1 MNTIVA
7 NERLLT
13 EQDLARLTKLGAGR
27 LPPELEEAL
36 EAHDTVGHADVPP
49 DLVTLHSE
57 LRLRDLDT
65 HRVRLVKLCEPG
77 IANPTLGYISVL
89 SPLGAALLGLREGCV
104 ARWPLPLGG
113 HSAALIEKVL
123 FVPAADGVAAS

>member
-13 EQDLARLTKLGAGR
+13 RQDLARLTKLGAGR

-36 EAHDTVGHADVPP
+36 EEHDTVAQENAPP

-57 LRLRDLDT
+57 LRLRDLT
-65 HRVRLVKLCEPG
+65 SNRVRLIKLCEPA
-77 IANPTLGYISVL
+77 IANPTLGYVSVL
-89 SPLGAALLGLREGCV
+89 SPMGAALLGLREGSV

-113 HSAALIEKVL
+113 SGAALIDKVL
-123 FVPAADGVAAS
+123 FAPAADAAAPS